1 MKIFA
6 RTKTVKSTPFSDFIR
21 DAKSAEKK
29 RVYAEVLEKAT
40 ERQNAVIQA
49 HTAHAIK

>member
-29 RVYAEVLEKAT
+29 RVYAEVLENAGEIPDLEAVKAILKT
-40 ERQNAVIQA
+40 LN
-49 HTAHAIK
+49 